1 MEPFKLTLEQVNF
14 QYEPHLPSNAQR
26 DAQIELDSFS
36 NVVNFDSEF
45 NFKST
50 AATLPYPTHPSAVLL
65 APSGIPD
72 TVRKKPSEVVA
83 CTTESKPCDT
93 RVYSVWS
100 EKKVSPFGD
109 DHLVNPHINF
119 NTSPP
124 STTGPSY
131 ANPPFTNSTTSSSD
145 ISTLIQ
151 VSANTKS
158 VKYKIKERQEKSR
171 LKYPVK
177 KMASTEITAAPAQ
190 ERTPVDTLNPDV
202 SNAFE
207 TVAEALHLQWSVI
220 GNKNLTPAPP
230 EVVAQIVAEAEKRLK
245 SGNLNLSNNE
255 TDLSSIGSFNLPDIS
270 QESAT
275 YKTDTTLST
284 QKHES
289 PTKFTCLD
297 AEVLHRTPSPVDN
310 LPTLHA
316 KNSQE
321 KVNTLLGIND
331 DEGSV
336 NKISVPTETITT
348 EFSDKPPWS
357 DSHPRRPKKT
367 ADFNECFDRKSS
379 AKNNCVNELEQ
390 TATDTVAAATI
401 TTHVTPLDSMSSS
414 ISYSSPSL
422 KPDNPHTT
430 LPTQSEQV
438 PKDMA
443 SDRKT
448 SENCRSEETDS
459 TKSASF
465 QLSDC
470 DAEDDYNY
478 ADDSNAEAFLRSLP
492 PVKAVELEAFLK
504 RLRNGRH
511 SPPVRERSFNP
522 VELSLES
529 ENFAMRQQ
537 QKQPPSH
544 PPLVSGKYSP
554 PTKDVPDNVSV
565 GSSVE
570 LPEKDSSMPSSN
582 FAPHIQSVSRSKIT
596 LPDPGPLFKNV
607 MKPLMEKRS
616 QLATNNQSSGVGKV
630 DDINVNEI
638 LREKAQLEGQLEILT
653 SEAQTA
659 LQERAELQAQLA
671 SLQLK
676 FMSAQKS
683 DTDVKQNALKADIES
698 LKDSRVYL
706 EHCLADTQKLLEEK
720 IDDVKRLDEELKAT
734 METTDKQHIRIRE
747 LKDDLR
753 SRDVTI
759 QALKNKVA
767 ELYVEVQVTLQNKM
781 LSDTESR
788 AAKSDLASIVSTK
801 QWYHEQLQNANKV
814 RVELQ
819 KEMTTL
825 QAQVSSQGMIV
836 ERLKADN
843 NRLHQQLSETR
854 QKAVSE
860 KEMLARQLE
869 NIQVDMLERE
879 TAFQE
884 IQRERRIIEETF
896 DSKIQ
901 TVEEEKMRLSLLM
914 QTTTELE
921 SQLEKT
927 QSDVKKKQVQ
937 IFSLESEQTTMM
949 KNLTLAEG
957 KLTEKDKVIEELEQ
971 KLIEVEAS
979 LKSFY
984 VELSVKNQE
993 ILKLK
998 EEKANVEISLT
1009 SALEEKK
1016 IFDAAL
1022 ETLRGDLHKVE
1033 NSFWQMKNELGAKMT
1048 ELEQVRKEK
1057 LQVETE
1063 LKEAVENSKVQ
1074 HDAAAEEKS
1083 NAAIAMATENL
1094 KKIETKN
1101 QQLTQEVGEL
1111 RIQMTEL
1118 NDRCVHEVHEKEA
1131 LEKHLGNVQEELNQV
1146 KCDFEK
1152 EKQTK
1157 DELIAGTNSVDED
1170 GKKVEEL
1177 STENTALKSKM
1188 KTLEKKAQTSL
1199 TKQKARSAKLSADI
1213 ATVKSEL
1220 IDRQKAYDTNMEM
1233 LSSKLREVVND
1244 KDVLQNEVEMLKRK
1258 FDLSMIE
1265 QQDQMKVELQTL
1277 AAELE
1282 SVRSQKLQL
1291 ESDLTELKEVTT
1303 HQVEQYVTQVMTMG
1317 QQLQQL
1323 IDEKDEA
1330 AAEAKTKEQNLFLD
1344 LEKEK
1349 GRLTGL
1355 QQSNT
1360 SLKKHVSELEEALA
1374 RRESTLVE
1382 MQTHFSDNV
1391 KERETNEQDYVK
1403 RIQDLEELLI
1413 QEKASQR
1420 DLRKQI
1426 GTKITE
1432 NKRLKR
1438 QHKNLSVE
1446 HENLELD
1453 VQQKMAQFDTMVDE
1467 LQARKDEVQN
1477 LQSQLQSVQHENKE
1491 LRSEVERLQR
1501 SLTDNQD
1508 RNPVIQEQLQSFQ
1521 WQLQQKTS
1529 ELEATQKQLLL
1540 CEERHQ
1546 MEIESLQKTFQNAT
1560 QEMESLRSELNQS
1573 RQDKMNHQ
1581 TKVAELRSALKT
1593 SIQHHKI
1600 SKKVSSKLK
1609 SPAKKVKELN
1619 NSEAVSPEHVASLPS
1634 LDKMTCCD
1642 VGTQIDNDLIES
1654 IIPEPFNIEALEQLL
1669 QDTTVQALE
1678 SKPLDDLQ
1686 SCLSS
1691 LRAQIS
1697 GLQDQI
1703 DAHSTTIQ
1711 NSGESWRDVEA
1722 QVVELQQVVQTV
1734 TNTTSCNTL
1743 TTAISVQSGENSNIL
1758 DI

>member
-14 QYEPHLPSNAQR
+14 QNELLLPSTAQR
-26 DAQIELDSFS
+26 ETEYELDSFS

-45 NFKST
+45 DFKTTVSS
-50 AATLPYPTHPSAVLL
+50 PYPTHPSAVLL
-65 APSGIPD
+65 SSGIPD
-72 TVRKKPSEVVA
+72 TVRKKPGEVVP

-93 RVYSVWS
+93 RVYCVWT
-100 EKKVSPFGD
+100 EKKLNPFD
-109 DHLVNPHINF
+109 NEHLVNPYINF
-119 NTSPP
+119 NEHRS
-124 STTGPSY
+124 TGPSY
-131 ANPPFTNSTTSSSD
+131 PSTSLTSPTTSASD

-158 VKYKIKERQEKSR
+158 VTSKLEERNKRWKS
-171 LKYPVK
+171 KVAPK
-177 KMASTEITAAPAQ
+177 KMASTEVTAAPSQ
-190 ERTPVDTLNPDV
+190 DRNPLDNSNCDV

-245 SGNLNLSNNE
+245 AGNLNLPNNE
-255 TDLSSIGSFNLPDIS
+255 TLLSPISSANLPDIS
-270 QESAT
+270 QESASFQT
-275 YKTDTTLST
+275 EKYD
-284 QKHES
+284 S
-289 PTKFTCLD
+289 PTKFTCLG
-297 AEVLHRTPSPVDN
+297 AEPFHHTPNPVDN
-310 LPTLHA
+310 APTVSN
-316 KNSQE
+316 KE
-321 KVNTLLGIND
+321 KFELLGGISD
-331 DEGSV
+331 STSL
-336 NKISVPTETITT
+336 NKIKVPAESISVELTKEQLWLESRPTE
-348 EFSDKPPWS
+348 KKQL
-357 DSHPRRPKKT
+357 KKT
-367 ADFNECFDRKSS
+367 ADTTEYAKQKSLS
-379 AKNNCVNELEQ
+379 KRDEWKELERNP
-390 TATDTVAAATI
+390 TDAATAAI
-401 TTHVTPLDSMSSS
+401 SVTAPNVMSSS
-414 ISYSSPSL
+414 VSLSPNTSAF
-422 KPDNPHTT
+422 PDSTSTT
-430 LPTQSEQV
+430 LSLPEQV
-438 PKDMA
+438 PKETGG
-443 SDRKT
+443 DRKT
-448 SENCRSEETDS
+448 SENGRSEETDS
-459 TKSASF
+459 IKSTSF

-470 DAEDDYNY
+470 DEDYNY
-478 ADDSNAEAFLRSLP
+478 EEDSNAEAFLRSLP
-492 PVKAVELEAFLK
+492 PVKAVELDAFLK

-529 ENFAMRQQ
+529 ENFSRVR
-537 QKQPPSH
+537 QPP
-544 PPLVSGKYSP
+544 LASGKYSP
-554 PTKDVPDNVSV
+554 PTKDVPDNMSV

-570 LPEKDSSMPSSN
+570 MPEKDLSLPPSN
-582 FAPHIQSVSRSKIT
+582 FAQHIPSVSKPKIS
-596 LPDPGPLFKNV
+596 LPDPGPLFKNA
-607 MKPLMEKRS
+607 MKPLTERKS
-616 QLATNNQSSGVGKV
+616 QIVTENQSAGVMKV
-630 DDINVNEI
+630 DGINVNEL
-638 LREKAQLEGQLEILT
+638 LREKAKLEGQLEILT

-671 SLQLK
+671 SLQLR

-683 DTDVKQNALKADIES
+683 DTDVKQNALRADIES

-720 IDDVKRLDEELKAT
+720 MEDAKRLDEELKAT
-734 METTDKQHIRIRE
+734 QETTDKQQIKVRE

-753 SRDVTI
+753 ARDITI

-767 ELYVEVQVTLQNKM
+767 ELYVEVQTTLQSKM
-781 LSDTESR
+781 LSDTEAR

-801 QWYHEQLQNANKV
+801 QWYHDQLQNANKI

-825 QAQVSSQGMIV
+825 QAQVSSQGTIV

-843 NRLHQQLSETR
+843 ARLHQQLSETR

-901 TVEEEKMRLSLLM
+901 TVEEEKMRLSVLM

-921 SQLEKT
+921 SQLERA
-927 QSDVKKKQVQ
+927 QNDLKKKQVQ
-937 IFSLESEQTTMM
+937 IFSLETEQTTMM
-949 KNLTLAEG
+949 KNLMISEG

-971 KLIEVEAS
+971 KLIEVETT
-979 LKSFY
+979 LKTFY
-984 VELSVKNQE
+984 SELSSKNQE

-998 EEKANVEISLT
+998 EDKASVEISLA

-1033 NSFWQMKNELGAKMT
+1033 NSFWQMKQELGAKMT
-1048 ELEQVRKEK
+1048 ELDQVRKEK
-1057 LQVETE
+1057 SQVEIE
-1063 LKEAVENSKVQ
+1063 LKEAIESAKIQQDVATERGS
-1074 HDAAAEEKS
+1074 S
-1083 NAAIAMATENL
+1083 AAIEAATENL
-1094 KKIETKN
+1094 NKLETKN
-1101 QQLTQEVGEL
+1101 KQLTQEVAEL
-1111 RIQMTEL
+1111 RSQMTEL

-1131 LEKHLGNVQEELNQV
+1131 LEKHLGSVQEELNQV
-1146 KCDFEK
+1146 KCEFEK
-1152 EKQTK
+1152 EKQTIE
-1157 DELIAGTNSVDED
+1157 ELSAASSSMAED
-1170 GKKVEEL
+1170 GKKTEL
-1177 STENTALKSKM
+1177 LAENSSLKSKL

-1199 TKQKARSAKLSADI
+1199 TKQKARSAKLTADI
-1213 ATVKSEL
+1213 VAVKNEL
-1220 IDRQKAYDTNMEM
+1220 MERQKAYDTNMEM

-1244 KDVLQNEVEMLKRK
+1244 KEALQNEVDMLKRK

-1282 SVRSQKLQL
+1282 TVRSQKLQL
-1291 ESDLTELKEVTT
+1291 ESELGELREVTN
-1303 HQVEQYVTQVMTMG
+1303 HQVEQYVSQVMAMG

-1330 AAEAKTKEQNLFLD
+1330 AVEAKTKEHQLSLE

-1360 SLKKHVSELEEALA
+1360 ALKKHVSELEEALA
-1374 RRESTLVE
+1374 RRESSLVE
-1382 MQTHFSDNV
+1382 IQTHFSDNV
-1391 KERETNEQDYVK
+1391 KEREADERDYVK
-1403 RIQDLEELLI
+1403 RIQELEDLLM
-1413 QEKASQR
+1413 QEKSNQR
-1420 DLRKQI
+1420 ELRKQI

-1438 QHKNLSVE
+1438 QHKNLSLE

-1453 VQQKMAQFDTMVDE
+1453 VQQKMAQYDTMVEE
-1467 LQARKDEVQN
+1467 LQAKKDEVQT
-1477 LQSQLQSVQHENKE
+1477 LQSQLQSVHHDNKA
-1491 LRSEVERLQR
+1491 LRTEVERLQR

-1508 RNPVIQEQLQSFQ
+1508 RSPVIQEQLQGFQ
-1521 WQLQQKTS
+1521 WQLHQKTA
-1529 ELEATQKQLLL
+1529 ELEAVQKQLVLS
-1540 CEERHQ
+1540 EERHQ
-1546 MEIESLQKTFQNAT
+1546 TELESLKKTLQNAT
-1560 QEMESLRSELNQS
+1560 KEMENLRSELNTS
-1573 RQDKMNHQ
+1573 RQEKMNHQ

-1600 SKKVSSKLK
+1600 SKKVSSKIK
-1609 SPAKKVKELN
+1609 SPAKKTKEAN
-1619 NSEAVSPEHVASLPS
+1619 DSEAVSTEEVEPS
-1634 LDKMTCCD
+1634 VSPSKLTCRD
-1642 VGTQIDNDLIES
+1642 VGTQMDNNAFEANLPTS
-1654 IIPEPFNIEALEQLL
+1654 VPEPFDIEALEQLL
-1669 QDTTVQALE
+1669 QDTTVQALD

-1703 DAHSTTIQ
+1703 DAHSATIQ

-1734 TNTTSCNTL
+1734 TNTTSCSTL
-1743 TTAISVQSGENSNIL
+1743 TTAVAAQSESSHSNIPDMV